1 MGGEGRGE
9 GREGREKKKGRGNLL
24 QGVRGIDA
32 PGFTCTPRRSIRNQN
47 EPCTCLCLPGYGRYS
62 FTDPE
67 GWKAELA
74 CARARLLYEP
84 YSRHKRQSAP
94 FFSVLLLT
102 SPLSSPSSA
111 DATNVN
117 HADGISRSTHHSC
130 RLITPHI
137 TPLSYYNLRCRAL
150 RVIGSQC

>member
-1 MGGEGRGE
+1 MPAGLYPNPLEHSPRPPNRNKGGLRLRGWEGMGGEGRGE
-9 GREGREKKKGRGNLL
+9 GREGKEKEKGRVNLL

-117 HADGISRSTHHSC
+117 HADIWH
-130 RLITPHI
+130 
-137 TPLSYYNLRCRAL
+137 
-150 RVIGSQC
+150 